1 MECSAHEN
9 VETQIA
15 ETRKEVVGRWWSGE
29 LVTTRIEA
37 FIMKGQGKRH
47 NKVGNP
53 THEKQPSI
61 WLGFSKHED
70 GVNPSSWC

>member
-1 MECSAHEN
+1 M
-9 VETQIA
+9 
-15 ETRKEVVGRWWSGE
+15 
-29 LVTTRIEA
+29 TTRIEA
-37 FIMKGQGKRH
+37 FIMRGQGKRH

-61 WLGFSKHED
+61 WLGFSNHED